1 MDDTVITLVN
11 GQQVTA
17 DEFYRWSASK
27 QYWNLV
33 PRSEAFREA
42 ALKSKR
48 QAVQTPKGLFDS
60 VGAAAAAYNTN
71 PNTLRNW
78 IVKKPTEFYYLNN
91 SLSEQRRKKMS
102 DAQLARGNKRG
113 RPRGLGMSVEARKKI
128 SDAKRNNPVSRLD
141 RRKPVHTPKGF
152 FDSIGAATQAYDISG
167 ETLRRWI
174 KNNPTEF
181 YYVDKPL

>member
-17 DEFYRWSASK
+17 DEFYTWSASK

-33 PRSEAFREA
+33 PRSEAFRESA
-42 ALKSKR
+42 SLKR

-78 IVKKPTEFYYLNN
+78 IFKNPTEFYYLNN
-91 SLSEQRRKKMS
+91 SLSEQRRKKMR
-102 DAQLARGNKRG
+102 DAQLARGDKCG
-113 RPRGLGMSVEARKKI
+113 RPRGHGLSAETRKKM
-128 SDAKRNNPVSRLD
+128 SDTKRNNPAIRLD
-141 RRKPVHTPKGF
+141 KRRCVHTPKGF
-152 FDSIGAATQAYDISG
+152 FDSLKAATQAYDISG
-167 ETLRRWI
+167 DTLRRWI
-174 KNNPTEF
+174 KTKPTEF
-181 YYVDKPL
+181 YYVEKPL